1 MEILTHTTPVAKI
14 PKPTAFPPNEAEA
27 FQTSQSVPSSGNRS
41 RKSLVFNSPSTKELP
56 QTTNA
61 SKASGENITLGSQS
75 QKALKPDSPVTQ
87 NVPHFD
93 LEVLDQPQIDDKAV
107 STIMN
112 NCLLPALS
120 LSNTLIQQE
129 VEETPPSDYE
139 SSGEEEEEEE
149 ETPATSRSAKRFSSE
164 SSDGSNKSNKIRMT
178 PSLRYPALA
187 NSTVVAG
194 GAPFSKEPL
203 LSMSPILVE
212 KDRPS
217 RVQATPLTP
226 VPAFNRKP
234 IRAVSQSPLFM
245 NVMQKTISK
254 AAPQQK
260 LATPQQKLA
269 TPQQK
274 LATPEQKLTTPE
286 QKLTTPEQKLTT
298 PEQKLTT
305 PEQKL
310 ATPKQNLPTP
320 SNTTAPSTNP
330 RKSDGGSTLVTPKS
344 TLNSKGSS
352 RLNPLKGKSLVRPGF
367 DEIPESSDTE
377 WEDLED
383 YPKVKPSNAIQIAL
397 EGVRVPLSTIC
408 ISLIDNLFYL
418 FSGY

>member
-1 MEILTHTTPVAKI
+1 MEILTPTTPVAKI
-14 PKPTAFPPNEAEA
+14 PKSTASPPNEDEA
-27 FQTSQSVPSSGNRS
+27 FQTSQSLQPSSGNRS

-56 QTTNA
+56 QPTNA
-61 SKASGENITLGSQS
+61 SKASGKNTTLGSQS
-75 QKALKPDSPVTQ
+75 QKALEPDFPVTED
-87 NVPHFD
+87 VPHFD
-93 LEVLDQPQIDDKAV
+93 LDVLDEPQLDNKAV

-112 NCLLPALS
+112 NCLLPVS
-120 LSNTLIQQE
+120 RLSNTLIQQE

-139 SSGEEEEEEE
+139 SSGEEEEE

-260 LATPQQKLA
+260 LATPQQN
-269 TPQQK
+269 
-274 LATPEQKLTTPE
+274 LTA
-286 QKLTTPEQKLTT
+286 
-298 PEQKLTT
+298 

-310 ATPKQNLPTP
+310 AASEQNLPTPKQNLPTA
-320 SNTTAPSTNP
+320 SITFAPSTNP

>member
-1 MEILTHTTPVAKI
+1 
-14 PKPTAFPPNEAEA
+14 
-27 FQTSQSVPSSGNRS
+27 
-41 RKSLVFNSPSTKELP
+41 
-56 QTTNA
+56 
-61 SKASGENITLGSQS
+61 
-75 QKALKPDSPVTQ
+75 
-87 NVPHFD
+87 
-93 LEVLDQPQIDDKAV
+93 
-107 STIMN
+107 
-112 NCLLPALS
+112 
-120 LSNTLIQQE
+120 
-129 VEETPPSDYE
+129 
-139 SSGEEEEEEE
+139 
-149 ETPATSRSAKRFSSE
+149 
-164 SSDGSNKSNKIRMT
+164 MT

-260 LATPQQKLA
+260 LATSQ
-269 TPQQK
+269 
-274 LATPEQKLTTPE
+274 QKLTTPE

-298 PEQKLTT
+298 PEQKLAT

-383 YPKVKPSNAIQIAL
+383 YPKVKPSNAIQIAF
-397 EGVRVPLSTIC
+397 EGVRVSLSTIC

>member
-1 MEILTHTTPVAKI
+1 
-14 PKPTAFPPNEAEA
+14 
-27 FQTSQSVPSSGNRS
+27 
-41 RKSLVFNSPSTKELP
+41 
-56 QTTNA
+56 
-61 SKASGENITLGSQS
+61 
-75 QKALKPDSPVTQ
+75 
-87 NVPHFD
+87 
-93 LEVLDQPQIDDKAV
+93 
-107 STIMN
+107 
-112 NCLLPALS
+112 
-120 LSNTLIQQE
+120 
-129 VEETPPSDYE
+129 
-139 SSGEEEEEEE
+139 
-149 ETPATSRSAKRFSSE
+149 
-164 SSDGSNKSNKIRMT
+164 MT

-260 LATPQQKLA
+260 LATPQQN
-269 TPQQK
+269 
-274 LATPEQKLTTPE
+274 LTA
-286 QKLTTPEQKLTT
+286 
-298 PEQKLTT
+298 

-310 ATPKQNLPTP
+310 AASEQNLPTPKQNLPTA
-320 SNTTAPSTNP
+320 SITFAPSTNP

-383 YPKVKPSNAIQIAL
+383 YPKVKPSNAIQIAF
-397 EGVRVPLSTIC
+397 EGVRVSLSTIC

>member
-1 MEILTHTTPVAKI
+1 MEILTPTTPVAKI

-260 LATPQQKLA
+260 LATPQQN
-269 TPQQK
+269 
-274 LATPEQKLTTPE
+274 LTA
-286 QKLTTPEQKLTT
+286 
-298 PEQKLTT
+298 

-310 ATPKQNLPTP
+310 AASEQNLPTPKQNLPTA
-320 SNTTAPSTNP
+320 SITFAPSTNP

-377 WEDLED
+377 WEDLEN
-383 YPKVKPSNAIQIAL
+383 YPKVKPSNAIQIAF
-397 EGVRVPLSTIC
+397 EGVRVSLSTIC